1 MQKWE
6 RNREP
11 PPPYGVSAKRN
22 AYIDDDAR
30 FMEKRQQVS
39 MDGTHTL
46 IAYLLSTAAM
56 AYVLHDPRPDA
67 AEASTK

>member
-1 MQKWE
+1 MVLSRKAMQKWE

-39 MDGTHTL
+39 MDDTL
-46 IAYLLSTAAM
+46 MS
-56 AYVLHDPRPDA
+56 DA
-67 AEASTK
+67 ASSKQKVGRGESLQT